1 MIPPPLSTTEPRI
14 YGYPRENQRAP
25 FPLTSEMIQYDY
37 SAVQWIPIQ
46 ECKQI
51 KRDEEHLSGVIEE

>member
-1 MIPPPLSTTEPRI
+1 MIPSPLSTTEPI
-14 YGYPRENQRAP
+14 IDGYPKENQRAP

-46 ECKQI
+46 NASRLREMKSIFQG
-51 KRDEEHLSGVIEE
+51 S